1 MFAVWGIMKNEV
13 SNLVKKNELTKAERT
28 TSAGGCRADWIDREA
43 MGHVLAA
50 LMPEN
55 RLAIEVAIAT
65 GLRISDVL
73 SIETDK
79 LRDKN
84 GELGNR
90 NRITVRELKTGKN
103 RRVYLPN
110 ELLEKMIRIAGK
122 YYVFEGRINP
132 KKHRTRQAV
141 AKDMKRARQILRAKK
156 LVVSPHTARKMWA
169 VEQTKNGKDIR
180 KLQKLMNH
188 SDPSI
193 TMVYAMADEIT
204 RRKIRA

>member
-13 SNLVKKNELTKAERT
+13 NNFVKKNELTKAERT

-110 ELLEKMIRIAGK
+110 ELLEK
-122 YYVFEGRINP
+122 
-132 KKHRTRQAV
+132 
-141 AKDMKRARQILRAKK
+141 
-156 LVVSPHTARKMWA
+156 
-169 VEQTKNGKDIR
+169 
-180 KLQKLMNH
+180 
-188 SDPSI
+188 
-193 TMVYAMADEIT
+193 
-204 RRKIRA
+204 